1 MSRSL
6 IKELKTT
13 TPAGLGAASW
23 PIQLMVLMLWGL
35 TVVGFGEMWVFKD
48 MRLGLASTGAQLL
61 QLDQA
66 LDAAR
71 KNIQASP
78 ANQIPDRSDSRQGH
92 IEALRWAYAR
102 LGPLPAASV
111 WLGSAEQLAKQLS
124 IDGVIQTKVWRQS
137 DSLPQKDDSSHHEP
151 WLDGQKNN
159 PHLQA
164 ISAVLFSAKLE
175 SDMVA
180 LLAWLDGV
188 MRGQGQGRVWLH
200 QLEMVRASDAFQ
212 MELVF
217 SVVGLA
223 ATQQQ
228 ATSHQPTTFV
238 FDAVR
243 DSSWGER
250 LHESLDEQL
259 DEQLDEHPWGRGHR
273 SPDWWRALPL
283 SRLDLVGT
291 GHMDGVS
298 WAWVLDPRG
307 DLHQLFVDTA
317 VARPPQRVVAI
328 ESWGVSLLDLAT
340 ETPLAWEIGQR

>member
-6 IKELKTT
+6 LNELKTT

-23 PIQLMVLMLWGL
+23 PIQVAVLVVWGF
-35 TVVGFGEMWVFKD
+35 TVLGFGEMWVFKD
-48 MRLGLASTGAQLL
+48 MRLSLASQRAELI
-61 QLDQA
+61 QLDRA
-66 LDAAR
+66 LDAAE
-71 KNIQASP
+71 KAQETLQAEQADQQDQTEVLEGSYE
-78 ANQIPDRSDSRQGH
+78 N
-92 IEALRWAYAR
+92 

-111 WLGSAEQLAKQLS
+111 WLGSAKQLAKQLN
-124 IDGVIQTKVWRQS
+124 IDGVIQTEAWTES
-137 DSLPQKDDSSHHEP
+137 DSLAQDDDSSHREP

-164 ISAVLFSAKLE
+164 ISSSLFSAKLE
-175 SDMVA
+175 GDVVA
-180 LLAWLDGV
+180 LLIWLDGV

-200 QLEMVRASDAFQ
+200 QLGMVRAPGSFQ

-228 ATSHQPTTFV
+228 ATSEQAKPFV
-238 FDAVR
+238 LDAVS
-243 DSSWGER
+243 DSSWRER
-250 LHESLDEQL
+250 LHESLDEKL
-259 DEQLDEHPWGRGHR
+259 DEKLDEHPWGRGHR

-291 GHMDGVS
+291 GHMNGVS

-307 DLHQLFVDTA
+307 DLHQLFVDTV

-328 ESWGVSLLDLAT
+328 ESWGASLLDLAT
-340 ETPLAWEIGQR
+340 ETPLSWEIGQR